1 MEYVR
6 LEQSKRCIKCA
17 QIKLLDE
24 FGNSKSYASG
34 KKNSCKECCKVQYR
48 EWAAKNSVHLL
59 ESNRR
64 CRQNN
69 REQVRAFK
77 NAWNQAHP
85 EKARA
90 RTRAWVAA
98 NPEKK
103 RANNIAWEKAN
114 REKMRA
120 KERKWAANNPQ
131 KVAEKNLRRQGR
143 VLAKGIF
150 RINKKEVEKLLSMP
164 CFYCGEAKN
173 QTLDHVIPV
182 SRGGAHS
189 IGNLV
194 TACKSCN
201 SSKRDRTIMEW
212 RKKKA

>member
-6 LEQSKRCIKCA
+6 LDQSKRCIKCK
-17 QIKLLDE
+17 QIKAIED

-34 KKNSCKECCKVQYR
+34 KKSTCKYCCSIAYK
-48 EWAAKNSVHLL
+48 EWALNNKEHRT
-59 ESNRR
+59 EYNRKYSSE
-64 CRQNN
+64 N
-69 REQVRAFK
+69 REQVRANK

-150 RINKKEVEKLLSMP
+150 RINKKEIEKLLSMP
-164 CFYCGEAKN
+164 CFYCGQTKN
-173 QTLDHVIPV
+173 QSLDHVIPV
-182 SRGGAHS
+182 SRGGTHS

-194 TACKSCN
+194 TACRSCN

-212 RKKKA
+212 RKRKT